1 MWLYEARSGG
11 ALVVWSVHPRMACV
25 YGFASITRYKER
37 MAHRIQRSALLPY
50 SAEQIFDLVDQVE
63 RYPEFVPG
71 VVGSVVH
78 SRDAD
83 ELVASLTLQRM
94 GVKLVMR
101 TRNQRFPPDRLVM
114 NLEDGPFRRFRA
126 EWRFR
131 SLVAA
136 VGASRSPREVSQAVV
151 GPVQNAP
158 LAGVKVEFDAEFEL
172 AAVSFGG
179 LAARLIDGVTGNL
192 VGAFR
197 QRAISVYGPA

>member
-1 MWLYEARSGG
+1 
-11 ALVVWSVHPRMACV
+11 
-25 YGFASITRYKER
+25 

-50 SAEQIFDLVDQVE
+50 SAEQIFELVDQVE

-101 TRNQRFPPDRLVM
+101 TRNQRFAPDRLVM

-136 VGASRSPREVSQAVV
+136 GGSPSGAAAAGRALAA
-151 GPVQNAP
+151 PV
-158 LAGVKVEFDAEFEL
+158 AGVKVEFDAEFEL
-172 AAVSFGG
+172 SAVSFSGM
-179 LAARLIDGVTGNL
+179 AARLIDGVTGNL
-192 VGAFR
+192 VAAFR
-197 QRAISVYGPA
+197 QRAINVYGPA

>member
-1 MWLYEARSGG
+1 
-11 ALVVWSVHPRMACV
+11 
-25 YGFASITRYKER
+25 

-50 SAEQIFDLVDQVE
+50 SAEQIFELVDRVE

-78 SRDAD
+78 SRDVG
-83 ELVASLTLQRM
+83 EVVASLTLQRM

-101 TRNQRFPPDRLVM
+101 TRNQRFAPDRLVM

-131 SLVAA
+131 SLVSAGGSSSM
-136 VGASRSPREVSQAVV
+136 VGGGEPALV
-151 GPVQNAP
+151 AP
-158 LAGVKVEFDAEFEL
+158 LTGVKVEFDAEFEL
-172 AAVSFGG
+172 SAVSFSGM
-179 LAARLIDGVTGNL
+179 AARLVDSVTGNL
-192 VGAFR
+192 VAAFR